1 MLHHDT
7 FESLIKLGQDNIQA
21 HLIFLWEEIGIL
33 AHTDIKEKEKKYIAR
48 TVKKLSIFNWQMLY
62 MIYGMWQQWQKL
74 LDCLLLSLKMFY
86 NFAHFCHCYC

>member
-33 AHTDIKEKEKKYIAR
+33 AHTDIKEKEKKIHSKDSKEAVY
-48 TVKKLSIFNWQMLY
+48 F
-62 MIYGMWQQWQKL
+62 
-74 LDCLLLSLKMFY
+74 
-86 NFAHFCHCYC
+86 